1 MAYTPQLPLSLVR
14 TQPAPD
20 SIAGSHIGEK
30 AVTTVTTV
38 TDIENLTLAQFSRQ
52 GRAIRVRVPWLPET
66 LWFVPGL
73 DHVGRLMAQGVRRGC
88 IWTAGE
94 LTDLT
99 KIGTGMSEA
108 TRTIARV
115 KLDFDAELESIDVPR
130 GQAESDS
137 TTAREGM

>member
-88 IWTAGE
+88 IWTAGV

-99 KIGTGMSEA
+99 KNGRGMGET
-108 TRTIARV
+108 TRDIARV
-115 KLDFDAELESIDVPR
+115 NLTFGPQLD
-130 GQAESDS
+130 SD
-137 TTAREGM
+137 GLP